1 MSDSELNSQVEN
13 ELTKLRPI
21 ITNSLVNQAVI
32 RALISTHPDP
42 SRVKQVA
49 ESLLMQAQATLALS
63 DLQRPQ
69 LLSTDV
75 QVILDSMFQPPKH
88 LG

>member
-1 MSDSELNSQVEN
+1 VSDSELNSQVEN